1 MNRARKPAVFRL
13 DDPGI
18 VVTPSEEP
26 RSIAPSPPYPPPGSA
41 GVPPALAATTGRG
54 GRDARAPS
62 GEGTAP
68 AADVASLPVAPPPSR
83 RRVPWAGLF
92 WVSAAGLVLL
102 ATGLGIANLIEDLL
116 NRAAWLGGIGAVLA
130 AVAVVALIAIVMRE
144 VLGLARLAAIDTLR
158 RRAAAVLV
166 SDDRAAGRALG
177 RDLIA
182 LTRRMPRL
190 ARARARLESHLGD
203 IIDGGD
209 LVRLSERE
217 LMAPIDAEARRLV
230 AAAARRVSVVTA
242 VSPRAA
248 VDMFFVLITAL
259 GLVRRL
265 ALLYGGRPGTLGLIK
280 LMRHAVSH
288 IALTGG
294 MAASDS
300 VIQQVIGHGL
310 AAKLSARLGEGVLN
324 GLLTARLGLAA
335 IEATRPLPF
344 SALRRPALNDIAGSL
359 LRGSAN
365 RGAHEALQDKRSP

>member
-18 VVTPSEEP
+18 VVTASEEP
-26 RSIAPSPPYPPPGSA
+26 RRFAPPPPYPPR
-41 GVPPALAATTGRG
+41 PA
-54 GRDARAPS
+54 
-62 GEGTAP
+62 GEGRVGDAP
-68 AADVASLPVAPPPSR
+68 AADVAPLPVAPPPSR

-102 ATGLGIANLIEDLL
+102 ATGLGIATLIEDLL
-116 NRAAWLGGIGAVLA
+116 NRAAWLGGVGAVLA
-130 AVAVVALIAIVMRE
+130 AVAVVALLAIVTRE
-144 VLGLARLAAIDTLR
+144 VLGLARLAAIETLR
-158 RRAAAVLV
+158 QRAAAILV
-166 SDDRAAGRALG
+166 TDERAAGRALG
-177 RDLIA
+177 RDLIT
-182 LTRRMPRL
+182 LTKRMPNL

-230 AAAARRVSVVTA
+230 AAAAKRVSVVTA

-344 SALRRPALNDIAGSL
+344 AALRQPALNDIAGSL
-359 LRGSAN
+359 LRGSTN
-365 RGAHEALQDKRSP
+365 RGAEEALQDKRSP

>member
-18 VVTPSEEP
+18 VVTPSKEP
-26 RSIAPSPPYPPPGSA
+26 RHIAPAVSS
-41 GVPPALAATTGRG
+41 
-54 GRDARAPS
+54 
-62 GEGTAP
+62 AP
-68 AADVASLPVAPPPSR
+68 AVEADCSPLVAPQSR
-83 RRVPWAGLF
+83 RRAPWAGIF

-116 NRAAWLGGIGAVLA
+116 NRAAWLGGIGAALAAAA
-130 AVAVVALIAIVMRE
+130 AVALLAIVTRE
-144 VLGLARLAAIDTLR
+144 ALGLARLAAIDSLR
-158 RRAAAVLV
+158 QRAAAILV
-166 SDDRAAGRALG
+166 SDDRKAGRALG

-182 LTRRMPRL
+182 LTSRTPRL
-190 ARARARLESHLGD
+190 ACARARLESHLGD

-209 LVRLSERE
+209 LVRLTERE

-230 AAAARRVSVVTA
+230 AAAAKRVSVVTA

-248 VDMFFVLITAL
+248 VDMVFVLLTAL

-280 LMRHAVSH
+280 LMRYAVSH
-288 IALTGG
+288 VALTGG

-300 VIQQVIGHGL
+300 LIQQVIGHGV

-335 IEATRPLPF
+335 VEATRPLPF
-344 SALRRPALNDIAGSL
+344 TALRQPSLNDIAGSL
-359 LRGSAN
+359 LRGSAK
-365 RGAHEALQDKRSP
+365 RGTTETLQDQRLS

>member
-1 MNRARKPAVFRL
+1 
-13 DDPGI
+13 
-18 VVTPSEEP
+18 
-26 RSIAPSPPYPPPGSA
+26 
-41 GVPPALAATTGRG
+41 
-54 GRDARAPS
+54 
-62 GEGTAP
+62 
-68 AADVASLPVAPPPSR
+68 LPLVLPPSR
-83 RRVPWAGLF
+83 RRVPWAGMF
-92 WVSAAGLVLL
+92 WVSAAGLLLL

-116 NRAAWLGGIGAVLA
+116 NRAAWLGGIGALFA
-130 AVAVVALIAIVMRE
+130 AVAVVALLAIVTRE
-144 VLGLARLAAIDTLR
+144 ALGLARLAAIDTLR
-158 RRAAAVLV
+158 QRAATILV
-166 SDDRAAGRALG
+166 SDDRAAGRTLG

-230 AAAARRVSVVTA
+230 AAAAKRVSVVTA

-248 VDMFFVLITAL
+248 VDMFFVLLTAL

-288 IALTGG
+288 VALTGG

-300 VIQQVIGHGL
+300 LIQQMIGHGV

-344 SALRRPALNDIAGSL
+344 TALRQPALNDIASSL
-359 LRGSAN
+359 LRGSPN
-365 RGAHEALQDKRSP
+365 RGAEEALQDQRSP

>member
-1 MNRARKPAVFRL
+1 MNRARKPAAFRL

-18 VVTPSEEP
+18 VVTPSKEP
-26 RSIAPSPPYPPPGSA
+26 RRAAPA
-41 GVPPALAATTGRG
+41 
-54 GRDARAPS
+54 ARAPEA
-62 GEGTAP
+62 GEPASETGQLPAVAAP
-68 AADVASLPVAPPPSR
+68 TRSR
-83 RRVPWAGLF
+83 RMPWAVMF

-116 NRAAWLGGIGAVLA
+116 NRAAWLGGIGAALA
-130 AVAVVALIAIVMRE
+130 AVAVAALLAIVTRE
-144 VLGLARLAAIDTLR
+144 ALGLTRLAAIDAMR
-158 RRAAAVLV
+158 ERAAAILV

-190 ARARARLESHLGD
+190 ARARTRLESHLGD

-209 LVRLSERE
+209 LVRLTERE
-217 LMAPIDAEARRLV
+217 LMAPLDTEARRLV
-230 AAAARRVSVVTA
+230 GAAAKRVSVVTA

-248 VDMFFVLITAL
+248 VDMFFVLVTAL

-265 ALLYGGRPGTLGLIK
+265 ALLYGGRPGTLGLFK
-280 LMRHAVSH
+280 LLRHTVSH
-288 IALTGG
+288 VAVTGG

-300 VIQQVIGHGL
+300 LIQQVIGHGL

-344 SALRRPALNDIAGSL
+344 TALRQPALNDLAGSL
-359 LRGSAN
+359 LRGVEKS
-365 RGAHEALQDKRSP
+365 GTEEALQDKRTP

>member
-1 MNRARKPAVFRL
+1 MNGAHKPAVFRL

-26 RSIAPSPPYPPPGSA
+26 RRIAPVVKNA
-41 GVPPALAATTGRG
+41 Q
-54 GRDARAPS
+54 
-62 GEGTAP
+62 
-68 AADVASLPVAPPPSR
+68 ADETDQLPVTPRPR
-83 RRVPWAGLF
+83 RSRVPWAVMF
-92 WVSAAGLVLL
+92 WASSAGLLLL

-116 NRAAWLGGIGAVLA
+116 NRAAWLGGVGAALA
-130 AVAVVALIAIVMRE
+130 AVAAFALLAIVTRE
-144 VLGLARLAAIDTLR
+144 ALGLARLAAIDAMR
-158 RRAAAVLV
+158 ERAAAILA

-190 ARARARLESHLGD
+190 ARARTRLEGHLGD

-209 LVRLSERE
+209 LVRLTERE
-217 LMAPIDAEARRLV
+217 LMAPLDEEARRLV
-230 AAAARRVSVVTA
+230 AAAAKRVSVVTA

-248 VDMFFVLITAL
+248 VDMFFVLVTAL

-265 ALLYGGRPGTLGLIK
+265 ALLYGGRPGALGLFK
-280 LMRHAVSH
+280 LLRHAVSH
-288 IALTGG
+288 IAVTGG

-300 VIQQVIGHGL
+300 LIQQMIGHGL

-324 GLLTARLGLAA
+324 GLLTARLGIAA

-344 SALRRPALNDIAGSL
+344 AALRQPALNDLAGSL
-359 LRGSAN
+359 LRGSEN
-365 RGAHEALQDKRSP
+365 RGTEDALQDQRSP

>member
-26 RSIAPSPPYPPPGSA
+26 RRIAPTIGN
-41 GVPPALAATTGRG
+41 
-54 GRDARAPS
+54 
-62 GEGTAP
+62 AP
-68 AADVASLPVAPPPSR
+68 AAEADPLPAARPPSR
-83 RRVPWAGLF
+83 RRVPWAGMF
-92 WVSAAGLVLL
+92 WVSAAGLLLL

-130 AVAVVALIAIVMRE
+130 TLAVAALLAIVTRE
-144 VLGLARLAAIDTLR
+144 VLGLARLAAIDALR
-158 RRAAAVLV
+158 KRAAAILV

-190 ARARARLESHLGD
+190 AGARVRLGSHLDD

-230 AAAARRVSVVTA
+230 AGAAKRVSLVTA

-248 VDMFFVLITAL
+248 IDMFFVLMTAL

-265 ALLYGGRPGTLGLIK
+265 ALLYGGRPGTLGLLK
-280 LMRHAVSH
+280 LMRHTVSH
-288 IALTGG
+288 VAVTGG

-300 VIQQVIGHGL
+300 LIQQVIGHGL

-344 SALRRPALNDIAGSL
+344 IALRQPALNDIAGSL

-365 RGAHEALQDKRSP
+365 RVTEEVLRDKRSP